1 MRSSSVVRLMKRYFW
16 LYDRLMASRVGL
28 TLEEIAAAWARSS
41 LNDEGVAF
49 SSRTFFEHR
58 RAIEELFDVDIVC
71 NREAGNRYMIVESS
85 TRGSAGA
92 RRWGE
97 CMRKTMRGESGE

>member
-16 LYDRLMASRVGL
+16 LYDRLTASSTGL
-28 TLEEIAAAWARSS
+28 TLEELAAAWARSS
-41 LNDEGVAF
+41 LNDEGVEF

-58 RAIEELFDVDIVC
+58 RAIEELFDVGIVC

-85 TRGSAGA
+85 MRGSEGV

-97 CMRKTMRGESGE
+97 CMKRMMRGESGE